1 MAGVGG
7 YYVYLKLRKYG
18 GTDIQVDTIPLRAT
32 SVAISVQKSIPTFN
46 IPFSGLVRGES
57 ETVALDFGT
66 ATKTISIQGVI
77 LDTDLK
83 RSHTQSGGSPETLRF
98 TKHEIAQLIAS
109 YVDSTAAAGY
119 QSLDELVVLIP
130 SFVNES
136 YQDRGKASDA
146 TITTNGTLEADIPF
160 TFASRGDKN
169 TLDNENV
176 FFPVDFPTSSTSQG
190 LKGFITSFSPSF
202 EADTFEI
209 SFGLD
214 FQIARTIP

>member
-7 YYVYLKLRKYG
+7 YYVYLKLRKHG

-32 SVAISVQKSIPTFN
+32 SVGISVQKSIPTFN

-83 RSHTQSGGSPETLRF
+83 RSHTKDSSDNPVSLSF

-119 QSLDELVVLIP
+119 QSLDELVVLMP
-130 SFVNES
+130 SKVDENYNQVAE
-136 YQDRGKASDA
+136 R
-146 TITTNGTLEADIPF
+146 DIPF
-160 TFASRGDKN
+160 TFASRGDKDA
-169 TLDNENV
+169 LDNENV

>member
-7 YYVYLKLRKYG
+7 YYVYLKLRKHG

-32 SVAISVQKSIPTFN
+32 SVGISIQKSIPTFN

-83 RSHTQSGGSPETLRF
+83 RSHTKDSDDNPVNLSF
-98 TKHEIAQLIAS
+98 TKHEIAQLLAS

-119 QSLDELVVLIP
+119 QSLDELIILIP
-130 SFVNES
+130 SKVDENYNPVAE
-136 YQDRGKASDA
+136 R
-146 TITTNGTLEADIPF
+146 DIPF
-160 TFASRGDKN
+160 TFSARGEAN
-169 TLDNENV
+169 QLDNDLV
-176 FFPVDFPTSSTSQG
+176 PFPTTFPKNSDSQG